1 MNAVTTTNT
10 PEKALGDS
18 ANGQNASKW
27 SPPSNFQSQTPLIGS
42 CIHCRRRKVRCDKQS
57 PCGNCVRFG
66 KECELAPR
74 KRAPRRP
81 RKPVD
86 GGDYTG
92 RELELMK
99 RLNSLEGIVKELSGH
114 VETNDTS
121 PSKSA
126 ELMGNGEDIHIRTVG
141 RSHTAPSGLRVPDA
155 GDSVPVEKSLG
166 TLMLSDE
173 GKTRYVQRNFF
184 SRLTDEVDDLV
195 QLFFDEDREDDED
208 VPSPETNSSSHD
220 RDHQSFMFG
229 YASTQVNMRDLHPL
243 PSQLPYY
250 LQIYAEKV
258 DVLVKIVHMPTIE
271 ALFKDAQHD
280 LNSLSR
286 STEALLF
293 AIYFAVITSMSGED
307 VKSNLGCERKV
318 AYDRYRF
325 GVEQALARANFLD
338 SSDLTTLQAF
348 VLYLST
354 VRCED
359 HTRVAWALMRS
370 AVGVAQSM
378 GLHRDGT
385 MFHLSPYDVEMR
397 RRLWWQLCILDFR
410 LSEKYGSETC
420 TMDISFDTRR
430 PLNINDSD
438 LQPDA
443 LVAPEPRV
451 GLTDVSIAL
460 ISCEI
465 STAAHKLMSSSI
477 DDGAAQVSGKEERI
491 RKFCQI
497 LEEKYV
503 KYCIDSTP
511 MSWIVSRL
519 CRLVIC
525 KLESMLLMPLTR
537 IESINRDPE
546 SKELYDKM
554 FLASIE
560 VVELRRDLEADITK
574 QWHWYLRTIIQW
586 HSIAY
591 LLSELCVRDPDDNV
605 TRAWNVL
612 DLVFQDYRDL
622 QGHGAPGM
630 LMAPMKKLIARA
642 RQKRAQDLEKLRKPE
657 VAAQE
662 DNRTDN
668 KAAIHFPPLASDVP
682 PAQDFFPGT
691 FDYHTVPTSQE
702 QTYGDFQ
709 QDWLQ
714 QQQQQYPNMAPTPW
728 LLEDSALQD
737 LGIDMNYLDP
747 NMEWEGLNDLMRQM
761 EPAYGPNSHGPFGG
775 W

>member
-1 MNAVTTTNT
+1 MNSTTSANT
-10 PEKALGDS
+10 PENPLGGS
-18 ANGQNASKW
+18 ANGINGVKW
-27 SPPSNFQSQTPLIGS
+27 SPPSNAPSQTPLIGS

-66 KECELAPR
+66 TECELAPR

-86 GGDYTG
+86 GGEYTG

-99 RLNSLEGIVKELSGH
+99 RLNSLEGIVKELSSH
-114 VETNDTS
+114 VDTNDSS
-121 PSKSA
+121 PAKSA
-126 ELMGNGEDIHIRTVG
+126 DPIENGEDVHIRAVG
-141 RSHTAPSGLRVPDA
+141 RSQTAPSGLRIPES
-155 GDSVPVEKSLG
+155 GDVVPVEKSMG

-195 QLFFDEDREDDED
+195 QLFFDGDREEDED
-208 VPSPETNSSSHD
+208 ISSPETSSASND
-220 RDHQSFMFG
+220 RDHQSFVFG
-229 YASTQVNMRDLHPL
+229 YASTQLNMRDLHPL

-250 LQIYAEKV
+250 VQIYAEKV
-258 DVLVKIVHMPTIE
+258 DLLVKILHMPTVE
-271 ALFKDAQHD
+271 ALFKDAQND

-286 STEALLF
+286 SSEALIF
-293 AIYFAVITSMSGED
+293 AIYFAVITSMSVEE
-307 VKSNLGCERKV
+307 VKSNLGFERK
-318 AYDRYRF
+318 AIYDKYRF
-325 GVEQALARANFLD
+325 GTEQALARANFLD
-338 SSDLTTLQAF
+338 TSDLTTLQAF
-348 VLYLST
+348 VLYLAT

-359 HTRVAWALMRS
+359 HTRVPWALMRS

-378 GLHRDGT
+378 GLHRDGNV
-385 MFHLSPYDVEMR
+385 FHLSPYDVEMR

-410 LSEKYGSETC
+410 LSEKDGSETC
-420 TMDISFDTRR
+420 TMDISFDTQR

-438 LQPDA
+438 LLPDA

-451 GLTDVSIAL
+451 GLTDLSIAL
-460 ISCEI
+460 ITCEI
-465 STAAHKLMSSSI
+465 SSAAHKLLSYRS
-477 DDGAAQVSGKEERI
+477 DDGVAQVSGKEERI
-491 RKFCQI
+491 RKFCQV
-497 LEEKYV
+497 LEERYV
-503 KYCIDSTP
+503 KHCTDLTP
-511 MSWIVSRL
+511 ISWMVSRL
-519 CRLVIC
+519 CKLVIC
-525 KLESMLLMPLTR
+525 KLESMLLLPLTR
-537 IESINRDPE
+537 TESTNRDPE

-560 VVELRRDLEADITK
+560 GVELRRDLEADITK

-586 HSIAY
+586 HAIAY
-591 LLSELCVRDPDDNV
+591 LLSELCVREPDDNV

-612 DLVFQDYRDL
+612 DLVFQDYREI

-642 RQKRAQDLEKLRKPE
+642 RQKRAQDLEKLR
-657 VAAQE
+657 AAEITAQTNGQL
-662 DNRTDN
+662 DNT
-668 KAAIHFPPLASDVP
+668 AATQIPDIP

-691 FDYHTVPTSQE
+691 FDFQNVSTPQG
-702 QTYGDFQ
+702 QTYGDYQ

-714 QQQQQYPNMAPTPW
+714 QQQQQYPTMAPTPW

-747 NMEWEGLNDLMRQM
+747 NMEWEGLNDLMSQM
-761 EPAYGPNSHGPFGG
+761 EPAYGSNSHGPFGG

>member
-1 MNAVTTTNT
+1 
-10 PEKALGDS
+10 
-18 ANGQNASKW
+18 
-27 SPPSNFQSQTPLIGS
+27 
-42 CIHCRRRKVRCDKQS
+42 
-57 PCGNCVRFG
+57 
-66 KECELAPR
+66 
-74 KRAPRRP
+74 
-81 RKPVD
+81 
-86 GGDYTG
+86 
-92 RELELMK
+92 MK

-114 VETNDTS
+114 VETSDSS
-121 PSKSA
+121 PTKPADSTQ
-126 ELMGNGEDIHIRTVG
+126 NGEDIHIRTVG
-141 RSHTAPSGLRVPDA
+141 RSHTAPSGLRVPES
-155 GDSVPVEKSLG
+155 GDGVQIERSLG

-195 QLFFDEDREDDED
+195 QLFFDGDHEDDED
-208 VPSPETNSSSHD
+208 TPSPETSSASND
-220 RDHQSFMFG
+220 RDHQSFVFG

-250 LQIYAEKV
+250 LQTFAEKV
-258 DVLVKIVHMPTIE
+258 DFLVKVVHMPTIE
-271 ALFKDAQHD
+271 ALFKEAQHD

-286 STEALLF
+286 STEALMF
-293 AIYFAVITSMSGED
+293 AIYFAVITSMSVEE
-307 VKSNLGCERKV
+307 VKSNLGCERKA

-338 SSDLTTLQAF
+338 TSDLVTLQAF
-348 VLYLST
+348 VLYLAT

-378 GLHRDGT
+378 GLHRDGA

-410 LSEKYGSETC
+410 LSEKDGSETC
-420 TMDISFDTRR
+420 TMDISFDTKR

-438 LQPDA
+438 LLHDA

-451 GLTDVSIAL
+451 GLTDLSIAL

-465 STAAHKLMSSSI
+465 SSAAYRLMSAPR
-477 DDGAAQVSGKEERI
+477 DDGATQVSGKEERI
-491 RKFCQI
+491 RKFCQV

-503 KYCIDSTP
+503 KHCTDSSP
-511 MSWIVSRL
+511 LSWMVSRL

-537 IESINRDPE
+537 TESTNRDPE

-586 HSIAY
+586 HAIAY
-591 LLSELCVRDPDDNV
+591 LLSELCVREPDDNV

-612 DLVFQDYRDL
+612 DLVFQDYRDF

-642 RQKRAQDLEKLRKPE
+642 RQKRAQDLEKLRTTE
-657 VAAQE
+657 AAVPSSQA
-662 DNRTDN
+662 DN
-668 KAAIHFPPLASDVP
+668 KPAFQIPPLPSDVP

-691 FDYHTVPTSQE
+691 FDYHNVSNPQE
-702 QTYGDFQ
+702 QTYGDYQ
-709 QDWLQ
+709 QDWL

-737 LGIDMNYLDP
+737 LGIDVNYLDP